1 MHLEMR
7 SSTTF
12 QVRIYG
18 NEERKC
24 MYGVDWVSNV
34 SLFGD
39 QRYFCT
45 IGKYFPWWKQKCLE
59 IVFQTFFSATKDISN
74 LFTLFYIMILVF
86 VRSLH
91 SQPVRQWGLWWIEMG
106 LDTLTQEDGRSWFFW
121 LNLNGFM
128 HSPLLF
134 FTQLFPDKNP
144 PWQFER
150 TSNITKL
157 VNEGRNWEVEIWL
170 RLLWP
175 SFNLNQSLRYGN
187 P

>member
-1 MHLEMR
+1 MHLEMG

-91 SQPVRQWGLWWIEMG
+91 SQPVRQSGACDGLRWVWTLWHRKTEG
-106 LDTLTQEDGRSWFFW
+106 LDFFDSIWMDLCTLHSSSSLNYFKTKILLDSLKGRAI
-121 LNLNGFM
+121 
-128 HSPLLF
+128 SP
-134 FTQLFPDKNP
+134 
-144 PWQFER
+144 
-150 TSNITKL
+150 
-157 VNEGRNWEVEIWL
+157 NW
-170 RLLWP
+170 
-175 SFNLNQSLRYGN
+175 
-187 P
+187 

>member
-1 MHLEMR
+1 MG

-59 IVFQTFFSATKDISN
+59 IVFQTFFAATKDISN

-91 SQPVRQWGLWWIEMG
+91 SQPVRQSGACDGLRWVWTLWHRKTEG
-106 LDTLTQEDGRSWFFW
+106 LDFFDSIWMDLCTLST
-121 LNLNGFM
+121 
-128 HSPLLF
+128 PLLHS
-134 FTQLFPDKNP
+134 TISRQKSSLTVWKDEQYHQIGKWGKKLGSWNMIKVSLA
-144 PWQFER
+144 QF
-150 TSNITKL
+150 
-157 VNEGRNWEVEIWL
+157 
-170 RLLWP
+170 
-175 SFNLNQSLRYGN
+175 
-187 P
+187 

>member
-1 MHLEMR
+1 MG

-12 QVRIYG
+12 QERIYG

-91 SQPVRQWGLWWIEMG
+91 SQPVRQVGLVMDWDG
-106 LDTLTQEDGRSWFFW
+106 FGHSDTGRRKVLIFLTQFEWIHALSTPLLHSTISRQKSSLTVWKDEQYHQIGKWGKKLRSWNMIKAS
-121 LNLNGFM
+121 LA
-128 HSPLLF
+128 
-134 FTQLFPDKNP
+134 
-144 PWQFER
+144 QF
-150 TSNITKL
+150 
-157 VNEGRNWEVEIWL
+157 
-170 RLLWP
+170 
-175 SFNLNQSLRYGN
+175 
-187 P
+187 

>member
-1 MHLEMR
+1 ME

-59 IVFQTFFSATKDISN
+59 IVFQTFFSATKDIFN

-128 HSPLLF
+128 HSSTPFLHSTISRQKSSL
-134 FTQLFPDKNP
+134 TVWKDE
-144 PWQFER
+144 QFHQ
-150 TSNITKL
+150 IGKWGKKL
-157 VNEGRNWEVEIWL
+157 RSWNMIKVSL
-170 RLLWP
+170 AQ
-175 SFNLNQSLRYGN
+175 FNLNQSLRYGN

>member
-1 MHLEMR
+1 MIKKLSHYQNAQTLIIVHHKCIDILKETSMKAYNSLKICCHPKKTNLPVRVPEYFWLSNMHLEMG

-12 QVRIYG
+12 QVRIHG

-24 MYGVDWVSNV
+24 MYRVDWVWNV

-91 SQPVRQWGLWWIEMG
+91 SQPVR
-106 LDTLTQEDGRSWFFW
+106 
-121 LNLNGFM
+121 
-128 HSPLLF
+128 
-134 FTQLFPDKNP
+134 
-144 PWQFER
+144 
-150 TSNITKL
+150 
-157 VNEGRNWEVEIWL
+157 
-170 RLLWP
+170 
-175 SFNLNQSLRYGN
+175 
-187 P
+187 

>member
-1 MHLEMR
+1 M
-7 SSTTF
+7 
-12 QVRIYG
+12 G

-91 SQPVRQWGLWWIEMG
+91 SQPVRQVGLVMDWDG
-106 LDTLTQEDGRSWFFW
+106 FGHSDTGRRKVLIFLTQFEWIYALSTPLLHSTISRQKSSLTVWKDEQYHQIGKWGKKLRSWNMIKVS
-121 LNLNGFM
+121 LA
-128 HSPLLF
+128 
-134 FTQLFPDKNP
+134 Q
-144 PWQFER
+144 
-150 TSNITKL
+150 
-157 VNEGRNWEVEIWL
+157 
-170 RLLWP
+170 
-175 SFNLNQSLRYGN
+175 FNLNQSLRYGN